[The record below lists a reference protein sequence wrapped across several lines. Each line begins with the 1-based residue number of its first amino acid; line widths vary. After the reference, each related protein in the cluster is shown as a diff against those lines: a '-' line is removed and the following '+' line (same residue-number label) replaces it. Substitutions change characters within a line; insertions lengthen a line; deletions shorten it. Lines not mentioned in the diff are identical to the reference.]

1 MVSNNP
7 HSPSFQAGLLLG
19 SIASFA
25 TSDPPVLS
33 MLNYNAREPY
43 MCLLLAFG
51 LTLGGLIVGS
61 ALLFGLAKCSASYFR
76 DVRIL

>member
-1 MVSNNP
+1 
-7 HSPSFQAGLLLG
+7 
-19 SIASFA
+19 
-25 TSDPPVLS
+25 

-61 ALLFGLAKCSASYFR
+61 ALLFGLAKCSSSYFR